1 MTWHIPQLAF
11 LVPKWLGTMI
21 YPVDKSSLDQVRL
34 WHFLALAVIT
44 VRFVPQDAKWL
55 RLPAFRPMIL
65 CGQHSLEIFAL
76 GVLLSF
82 VGHFATLEIS
92 SSIWMQVSV
101 SALGILAM
109 VMMAAISSWGDKVST
124 PIKVILPPQ

>member
-1 MTWHIPQLAF
+1 LAF

-34 WHFLALAVIT
+34 WHFLALAVIA

-65 CGQHSLEIFAL
+65 CGQHSLEIFSL

-92 SSIWMQVSV
+92 GTIWMQLLVST
-101 SALGILAM
+101 LGILAM
-109 VMMAAISSWGDKVST
+109 VTVAAISSWGDKVST
-124 PIKVILPPQ
+124 PIKVGPPR